1 MLEATGERIVKGFSD
16 SERDRIR
23 QGLLKAG
30 REMFSTF
37 GIERT
42 RISDLTDEVGIAQS
56 TFYQFFDSK
65 EALYFEVLRREQ
77 RRIADG
83 FETAVADAPDMRS
96 EVIAGFEFFFSE
108 LESNQLYYKL
118 IVMDDLEQ
126 LFSGASEAELESFY
140 DDQLETIEPHV
151 QRWTEADGFRIDDPA
166 ELVGIFRMLAY
177 TIVAKDRFENLEAD
191 IDGFDSAHETLVEAI
206 ADGLFTE

>member
-1 MLEATGERIVKGFSD
+1 MPEATGQKTVKGFSD

-23 QGLLKAG
+23 QGLLEAG

-77 RRIADG
+77 RRIADD
-83 FETAVADAPDMRS
+83 FETAVADAPDTRG
-96 EVIAGFEFFFSE
+96 EVVAGFEFFFSE
-108 LESNQLYYKL
+108 LESNRLYYKL
-118 IVMDDLEQ
+118 IVMDDLEP

-151 QRWTEADGFRIDDPA
+151 QRWTETDSFRIDDPA

-191 IDGFDSAHETLVEAI
+191 INGFDGAHETLVEAI
-206 ADGLFTE
+206 ADGLFVE